1 MSFPIELL
9 AFLAL
14 FWIVMIV
21 VSGALIAIN
30 LGVAT
35 RGRK

>member
-21 VSGALIAIN
+21 VSGALIVIN
-30 LGVAT
+30 LGIAT
-35 RGRK
+35 RGKK